1 MSCHGGVIL
10 IDECSCISYVNLA
23 SMGCCLGIQAETRS
37 NSERTLMSSFW
48 RDQSSRCWI
57 RQWSSSSREMENDFG
72 NFNSLDAH
80 RPLCL
85 TSVSKDMKVPLENKN
100 NHPFINQA
108 ALAWNEMRQEWVGDQ
123 SKSCRRIP
131 REPSISWCSTYDD
144 LLSTSQPFPESIP
157 LSEMVDFLVDIWHE
171 EGLYD

>member
-1 MSCHGGVIL
+1 
-10 IDECSCISYVNLA
+10 
-23 SMGCCLGIQAETRS
+23 
-37 NSERTLMSSFW
+37 
-48 RDQSSRCWI
+48 
-57 RQWSSSSREMENDFG
+57 
-72 NFNSLDAH
+72 
-80 RPLCL
+80 
-85 TSVSKDMKVPLENKN
+85 MKVPLENKN

-157 LSEMVDFLVDIWHE
+157 LSEMVDFLVDIWNE

>member
-1 MSCHGGVIL
+1 MTSYLFLYVCNFFSGRSAVVTLANSFLNVHSSFCIHGTPFSFFKFVQ
-10 IDECSCISYVNLA
+10 SS
-23 SMGCCLGIQAETRS
+23 CCLGIQAETRS

-100 NHPFINQA
+100 NHPFINQG
-108 ALAWNEMRQEWVGDQ
+108 LSQNGIENFQLDEYCFLI
-123 SKSCRRIP
+123 KS
-131 REPSISWCSTYDD
+131 
-144 LLSTSQPFPESIP
+144 
-157 LSEMVDFLVDIWHE
+157 
-171 EGLYD
+171 